1 MSARTMDQY
10 VGNGDTVAGAQLPRS
25 KIAGPWNLARPDQ
38 GAPHPP
44 GLIRTPV
51 RMPEGAG
58 RPMIFAEGNAR
69 SCPEECSMSRKRVV
83 ITGVSAITPLGL
95 DAASSW
101 DALLAGKSGLG
112 PITHFDSTEFD
123 THIAAEV
130 KDFNPEARIPAKQC
144 RRMDRFAQF
153 AVDGALQ
160 LLEDARLTIDESNA
174 ERTGVML
181 GVGLGGLQTIE
192 NFHSKL
198 LESGPGRVSPF
209 YIPMLISNMAPGQ
222 VAIFTGAKGV
232 NVVMTSA
239 CASALHAIGYAYTE
253 IVMGRA
259 DAVITGGMESTITPM
274 GISGFTS
281 MKALCTKFNDEPHKA
296 SRPFDRDRAGF
307 VMGEGA
313 GMLLLESLDCA
324 LDRGARIYAEVGGF
338 GASDDAYHIVA
349 PLESGDGM
357 AASMRRALEDAQ
369 AAPEEVDHISAHG
382 TSTQANDV
390 GETRAIHAVFG
401 AHAGNIA
408 ITAVKSQI
416 GHLLGASGGVAGI
429 FAAKALQTGI
439 VPGTINLDTP
449 DPECDLNYMADGP
462 RELHPR
468 CALINSFG
476 FGGTNASLLLRRYDA

>member
-1 MSARTMDQY
+1 
-10 VGNGDTVAGAQLPRS
+10 
-25 KIAGPWNLARPDQ
+25 
-38 GAPHPP
+38 
-44 GLIRTPV
+44 
-51 RMPEGAG
+51 
-58 RPMIFAEGNAR
+58 
-69 SCPEECSMSRKRVV
+69 MSRKRVV

-95 DAASSW
+95 DAAGSW
-101 DALLAGKSGLG
+101 EALLAGKSGLG

-123 THIAAEV
+123 THIAGEV
-130 KDFNPEARIPAKQC
+130 KNFNPEARIPAKQC
-144 RRMDRFAQF
+144 RRMDRFTQF

-160 LLEDARLTIDESNA
+160 LLEDARLSIDEKNA
-174 ERTGVML
+174 DRTGIML

-198 LESGPGRVSPF
+198 LEAGPARVSPF

-222 VAIFTGAKGV
+222 VAIFTGARGT

-259 DAVITGGMESTITPM
+259 DAVISGGMEATITPM

-281 MKALCTKFNDEPHKA
+281 MKALCTRFNDEPHKA
-296 SRPFDRDRAGF
+296 SRPFDKDRAGF

-313 GMLLLESLDCA
+313 GMLLLESLDSA
-324 LDRGARIYAEVGGF
+324 LARGARVYAEVIGF

-349 PLESGDGM
+349 PLETGQGM
-357 AASMRRALEDAQ
+357 AASMQRALADAGVR
-369 AAPEEVDHISAHG
+369 PGDVDHISAHG
-382 TSTQANDV
+382 TSTPANDV

-401 AHAGNIA
+401 SHAKNIA

-416 GHLLGASGGVAGI
+416 GHLLGASGGVASL
-429 FAAKALQTGI
+429 FAAKTLETGM
-439 VPGTINLDTP
+439 VPGTINVETP

-462 RELHPR
+462 KKLHPR

-476 FGGTNASLLLRRYDA
+476 FGGTNASLLLRRYEA

>member
-1 MSARTMDQY
+1 M
-10 VGNGDTVAGAQLPRS
+10 
-25 KIAGPWNLARPDQ
+25 
-38 GAPHPP
+38 
-44 GLIRTPV
+44 
-51 RMPEGAG
+51 
-58 RPMIFAEGNAR
+58 
-69 SCPEECSMSRKRVV
+69 
-83 ITGVSAITPLGL
+83 
-95 DAASSW
+95 
-101 DALLAGKSGLG
+101 
-112 PITHFDSTEFD
+112 
-123 THIAAEV
+123 
-130 KDFNPEARIPAKQC
+130 
-144 RRMDRFAQF
+144 
-153 AVDGALQ
+153 
-160 LLEDARLTIDESNA
+160 
-174 ERTGVML
+174 
-181 GVGLGGLQTIE
+181 
-192 NFHSKL
+192 
-198 LESGPGRVSPF
+198 
-209 YIPMLISNMAPGQ
+209 
-222 VAIFTGAKGV
+222 AIFTGAKGV

-416 GHLLGASGGVAGI
+416 GHLLGASGGVAGYFRRQGAQDRHSARYHQPGHAGPGMRSQLHGGRPSGTASALRFDQFFRI
-429 FAAKALQTGI
+429 RRHQRQLVVAALRRLNPPCPRRPVRFFVLANQENVMQELMLQDPQVAEAIWKESRRQVTKLELIASENFVSGRRARSSGI
-439 VPGTINLDTP
+439 GAHPQICRRIPGQ
-449 DPECDLNYMADGP
+449 A
-462 RELHPR
+462 
-468 CALINSFG
+468 
-476 FGGTNASLLLRRYDA
+476 LLRRLRICGCCGKSGSRPSHAIV